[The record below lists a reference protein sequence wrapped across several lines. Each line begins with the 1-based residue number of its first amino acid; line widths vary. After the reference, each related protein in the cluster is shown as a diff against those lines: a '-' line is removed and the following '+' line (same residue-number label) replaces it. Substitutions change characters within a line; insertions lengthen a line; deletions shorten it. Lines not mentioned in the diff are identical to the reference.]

1 MRTAL
6 SAFFVVAV
14 AAAVSYGVFVY
25 EPVTAQDAADQ
36 TPRVISVSGMGEAS
50 GTPDQARINLG
61 VTTEARNARDALRA
75 NSQAMQAVFDQ
86 MEALGIPEENIQTSN
101 LSINPQYAPYD
112 QNNPQRRQTII
123 GYQVSNNVSVLF
135 EDLDGFGEGLDAIV
149 SSGANQLYGISFSIS
164 ETDEM
169 ETAAR
174 TSAVENAR
182 AKAETLAAA
191 AGVTLGDVLSISE
204 GGGYSPAPQ
213 YAMMAR
219 GAAMDESFS
228 VPVAAGEQT
237 LSVSVNMVFEIQ

>member
-25 EPVTAQDAADQ
+25 EPATAQDADAQ

-50 GTPDQARINLG
+50 AAPDQARISLG

-75 NSQAMQAVFDQ
+75 NSQAMQAIFDQ
-86 MEALGIPEENIQTSN
+86 MEELGIPEENIQTSN
-101 LSINPQYAPYD
+101 LSINPQYPPYN
-112 QNNPQRRQTII
+112 QNNPQPRRIT
-123 GYQVSNNVSVLF
+123 GYQVSNTVSVLF
-135 EDLDGFGEGLDAIV
+135 EDLDAFGAGLDAIV
-149 SSGANQLYGISFSIS
+149 SSGANELHGISFSIS

-169 ETAAR
+169 MTAAR
-174 TSAVENAR
+174 TSAVEDAR
-182 AKAETLAAA
+182 ARAETLAAA

-204 GGGYSPAPQ
+204 GGGYSPQPV
-213 YAMMAR
+213 YARMA
-219 GAAMDESFS
+219 MNESASFD